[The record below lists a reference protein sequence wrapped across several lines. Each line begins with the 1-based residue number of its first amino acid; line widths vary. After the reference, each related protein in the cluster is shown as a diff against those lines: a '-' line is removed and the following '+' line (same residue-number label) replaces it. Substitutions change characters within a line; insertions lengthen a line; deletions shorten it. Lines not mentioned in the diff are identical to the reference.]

1 MNTQQYIS
9 PVHRFIIIFAIVFAG
24 EIIFSLPFHIAR
36 FFRPT
41 LLEVFELSNT
51 QLGDIFGLYGIMAMI
66 AYFPGG
72 AIADRFSAKN
82 LMTISL
88 VATALGGFYLM
99 QIPSVLGLTIL
110 FGYWGVTTILLFWA
124 AMIKITRLWGGENT
138 QGIAFGILDGGRGLV
153 AAAMA
158 TVSVLILNYNLPSE
172 AGLVSLAD
180 KQAAL
185 VYVIAFYTTLTLA
198 AAALVYIMIPFT
210 PATSSEHRSIKKTIL
225 DVIKQPSIISQALIV
240 LSAYCAYK
248 SIDYF
253 GLYATQVLNMD
264 DVASAQLVSNASFVR
279 PLVAIGAGLLADRL
293 QPSKLIS
300 IIFALAIAAYLSFI
314 PLGES
319 WLLQA
324 NIFITFVLVFAV
336 RAVYF
341 ALLAE
346 SKISGAITGTAVGI
360 ISVVGYTPDIFF
372 APIAGRILDASPGT
386 AGFNQLFIVMAAISV
401 IGLVSSLFLSKT
413 TCNGNSQ

>member
-41 LLEVFELSNT
+41 LLEVFDLSNT
-51 QLGDIFGLYGIMAMI
+51 QLGDIFGFYGIMAMI

-88 VATALGGFYLM
+88 VATGLGGFYLM

-124 AMIKITRLWGGENT
+124 AMIKITRLWGGERT

-210 PATSSEHRSIKKTIL
+210 PATSSEHRSIEKTIL

-372 APIAGRILDASPGT
+372 APIAGRILDASPGA

-413 TCNGNSQ
+413 TCNRNSQ

>member
-1 MNTQQYIS
+1 MNSQQHIS
-9 PVHRFIIIFAIVFAG
+9 PLHRFIIIFVIVFAG
-24 EIIFSLPFHIAR
+24 EVIFSLPFHIAR

-41 LLEVFELSNT
+41 LLEVYEISNT
-51 QLGDIFGLYGIMAMI
+51 QLGDIFGLYGLMAMI

-72 AIADRFSAKN
+72 AIADRFSAKT

-88 VATALGGFYLM
+88 VATALGGLYLM

-124 AMIKITRLWGGENT
+124 AMIKITRLWGGEKT
-138 QGIAFGILDGGRGLV
+138 QGIAFGILDGGRGFV

-158 TVSVLILNYNLPSE
+158 TVSVFILNNNLPSE
-172 AGLVSLAD
+172 AELVSLAD

-210 PATSSEHRSIKKTIL
+210 PATNSEHRSFERTIL
-225 DVIKQPSIISQALIV
+225 AVIKQPSIISQALIV

-253 GLYATQVLNMD
+253 GLYATQVLNMGD
-264 DVASAQLVSNASFVR
+264 IASAQLVSNASFMR
-279 PLVAIGAGLLADRL
+279 PIVAIAAGLLADRL

-319 WLLQA
+319 WLQQA

-372 APIAGRILDASPGT
+372 APIAGRILDASPGA

-401 IGLVSSLFLSKT
+401 TGLVCSLFLCKT
-413 TCNGNSQ
+413 AHSQNSQ